1 MTVLLSVA
9 LLVLTVA
16 VALLFAMMGELSSR
30 VPDPGEEKS
39 VVPLPD
45 ATLGIAPADWP
56 DALRAHMYRGRRVL
70 LVLSPVC
77 ATCSKVGEELSHL
90 ATEELGDQYT
100 LIVSSGSAEA
110 GAEFVARHAL
120 QKIPHYVDEGGTWT
134 IGSLGVNSSPAAL
147 VFEEGVLTDA
157 YTFGTFRAIQEKV
170 QTVTTGGLR

>member
-1 MTVLLSVA
+1 MTVLISVA

-30 VPDPGEEKS
+30 VPDPGEEQS
-39 VVPLPD
+39 VVPLRD
-45 ATLGIAPADWP
+45 ATLGVAPADWP
-56 DALRAHMYRGRRVL
+56 DALGAHMDRGRRVL

-90 ATEELGDQYT
+90 ATEELGDQYR

-110 GAEFVARHAL
+110 GAEFVSRHAL

-134 IGSLGVNSSPAAL
+134 VGSLGVNSSPSAL

-157 YTFGTFRAIQEKV
+157 YTFGTFRAIQQKL
-170 QTVTTGGLR
+170 QTVMTGELK